1 MANRYEVQ
9 PDVAIRIESIG
20 GDLEIKGHPELEIRA
35 RGDDPQVQVD
45 NDGHSAMVS
54 CSGDCRL
61 RVPNGTS
68 VSIEAVGGDA
78 RITDI
83 EGNVVITTVGG
94 DLVIRNTGNITI
106 TTVGGDVAFKR
117 INGNVQ
123 VTTIASDAEL
133 SNIKG
138 SIHIETIGAD
148 AQIKNVAGS
157 CEIEEIGSDLIL
169 NTRYNPSARYA
180 FDTIG
185 SDVTVVIRPDDD
197 VRINYPKEVEA
208 AIEVDYANVEDDDD
222 IESIILGNGTAVVE
236 LEKPGGSLRL
246 VEDDEDL
253 GGFIE
258 DMIPENLD
266 EIINEQLE
274 RHIPDIQRK
283 AEQAAERL
291 RQHAE
296 REAQKA
302 QQHAARVR
310 QEAERK
316 AERMRQEA
324 ERHAERARREAERQA
339 ERMQRQ
345 AERMAE
351 HGKHKRKRG
360 FGFEFSW
367 PGPIP
372 PIPPIPPMPFVG
384 FPGEKPKR
392 NAGPVR
398 PQGEPVSNDE
408 RMAILRMVEEK
419 RITVEEAERLLAAL
433 EGQE

>member
-9 PDVAIRIESIG
+9 PDVAIRIQTIS
-20 GDLEIKGHPELEIRA
+20 GDLDIKGRTATEIRA
-35 RGDDPQVQVD
+35 RGDDPQVVIGD
-45 NDGHSAMVS
+45 DGHSAIVS

-61 RVPNGTS
+61 DVPNGAS
-68 VSIEAVGGDA
+68 VSIETVGGDA
-78 RITDI
+78 RIAEI
-83 EGNVVITTVGG
+83 EGKVTITTVGG
-94 DLVIRNTGNITI
+94 DLAVRRT
-106 TTVGGDVAFKR
+106 GDVSINTIGSDADFKR
-117 INGNVQ
+117 INGGVQ
-123 VTTIASDAEL
+123 VTTIGSDVEL
-133 SNIKG
+133 SNING
-138 SIHIETIGAD
+138 NIQIETIGSD

-169 NTRYNPSARYA
+169 NTRFDPSAKYY

-185 SDVTVVIRPDDD
+185 SDILIAIRPEDD
-197 VRINYPKEVEA
+197 VRINYPKAVEA
-208 AIEVDYANVEDDDD
+208 AVEVDYASMEQDDDV
-222 IESIILGNGTAVVE
+222 ESIVLGHGAAVVQ
-236 LEKPGGSLRL
+236 LENPGGSLRL
-246 VEDDEDL
+246 VEDSEDL

-291 RQHAE
+291 RQRAE
-296 REAQKA
+296 REAEKA
-302 QQHAARVR
+302 QQHAERVR
-310 QEAERK
+310 QDAERK

-367 PGPIP
+367 PGGPGPIP
-372 PIPPIPPMPFVG
+372 PIPPIPPMPFG
-384 FPGEKPKR
+384 FRGEKPKR
-392 NAGPVR
+392 DAGPAR

-433 EGQE
+433 EG